1 MLLKKMNVKLLQGQ
15 YFCYSTIIAVI
26 LYNST
31 IIGKKMNLSI
41 GIRLIFLSQT
51 KTFIISFYTSVRKSD
66 SAIEL

>member
-1 MLLKKMNVKLLQGQ
+1 
-15 YFCYSTIIAVI
+15 
-26 LYNST
+26 
-31 IIGKKMNLSI
+31 MNLSI